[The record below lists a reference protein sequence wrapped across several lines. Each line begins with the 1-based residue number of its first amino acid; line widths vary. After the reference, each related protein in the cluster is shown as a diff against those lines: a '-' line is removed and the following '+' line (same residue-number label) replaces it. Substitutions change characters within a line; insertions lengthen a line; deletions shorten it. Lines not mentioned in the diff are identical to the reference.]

1 MKQLLITIV
10 ALVLVGCGPSI
21 SIHKASEEGN
31 IEVVKQHLA
40 AGTDVNEGDED
51 GDTPLIYALEEGHKE
66 VARLLITKG
75 ADVNT
80 KRDFAKTSPLHFAAI
95 YDLKEIATL
104 LIAKGANVNA
114 RSSRGWTPLMVA
126 ARRGKVDIADL
137 LIANGADVNAMS
149 RYGSFSLGTPLSW
162 AENYPQKYP
171 GIRAI
176 FDKHGIKYGRK
187 LKAFKAAG
195 N

>member
-51 GDTPLIYALEEGHKE
+51 GDTPLIYAVEEG
-66 VARLLITKG
+66 
-75 ADVNT
+75 
-80 KRDFAKTSPLHFAAI
+80 
-95 YDLKEIATL
+95 LKEAAEL
-104 LIAKGANVNA
+104 LIANGAKVNVKDNILD
-114 RSSRGWTPLMVA
+114 STPLHQAFM
-126 ARRGKVDIADL
+126 RRKMEVIGL
-137 LIANGADVNAMS
+137 LIANGADVNAKS
-149 RYGSFSLGTPLSW
+149 RTGATPLGW

-176 FDKHGIKYGRK
+176 FDKHGIKYGGK

>member
-1 MKQLLITIV
+1 MKQILITIAAV
-10 ALVLVGCGPSI
+10 VLVGCGPSI
-21 SIHKASEEGN
+21 SIHKAAEEGN

-66 VARLLITKG
+66 VAKLLITKG
-75 ADVNT
+75 ADVNA
-80 KRDFAKTSPLHFAAI
+80 KRDFAKTSPLHFAAAQ
-95 YDLKEIATL
+95 DLKEIAAL

-114 RSSRGWTPLMVA
+114 RGEFQGWTPLMAA
-126 ARRGKVDIADL
+126 ARRGKVDIAEL
-137 LIANGADVNAMS
+137 LIANGADVNAKN
-149 RYGSFSLGTPLSW
+149 RIGSTPLGW

-176 FDKHGIKYGRK
+176 FDKHGIKYGGK

>member
-1 MKQLLITIV
+1 
-10 ALVLVGCGPSI
+10 
-21 SIHKASEEGN
+21 
-31 IEVVKQHLA
+31 
-40 AGTDVNEGDED
+40 
-51 GDTPLIYALEEGHKE
+51 
-66 VARLLITKG
+66 
-75 ADVNT
+75 
-80 KRDFAKTSPLHFAAI
+80 
-95 YDLKEIATL
+95 
-104 LIAKGANVNA
+104 
-114 RSSRGWTPLMVA
+114 MVA
-126 ARRGKVDIADL
+126 ARRGKVDIAELLIANGAKVNAKCSMGRTILHEVADESLKEAAELLIANGAKVNVKDNITEATPLHVAFGSKNMEVIDL

-149 RYGSFSLGTPLSW
+149 WYGSSSLGTPLGW